1 MLYDTC
7 GMGHQ
12 HTSNHFSQRKAGH
25 HVSTGLPEEMNDALK
40 RLMDTQI
47 TISEAKWSGFSVSS
61 RTWIDNLGT
70 ELHARFAGPLFII
83 TDQFGKD
90 LVPNMYD
97 VKALYLPKF
106 KLLMHDPPQEPNHY
120 FKGVGGWV
128 GVGIKYHVY
137 FAA

>member
-1 MLYDTC
+1 
-7 GMGHQ
+7 
-12 HTSNHFSQRKAGH
+12 
-25 HVSTGLPEEMNDALK
+25 MNDALK

-47 TISEAKWSGFSVSS
+47 TISEAKWSRFSVSS
-61 RTWIDNLGT
+61 RTWMDNLGT

-83 TDQFGKD
+83 TDKFGKD
-90 LVPNMYD
+90 LVPNMYH

>member
-1 MLYDTC
+1 
-7 GMGHQ
+7 MGHQ
-12 HTSNHFSQRKAGH
+12 HTSNHFSQWKAEH

-47 TISEAKWSGFSVSS
+47 TISEAKWSRFSVSS
-61 RTWIDNLGT
+61 RTWMDNLGT

-90 LVPNMYD
+90 LVPNMYH

-106 KLLMHDPPQEPNHY
+106 KLLMHDPPQEPTHY
-120 FKGVGGWV
+120 FKGVGG
-128 GVGIKYHVY
+128 GGGCRN
-137 FAA
+137 